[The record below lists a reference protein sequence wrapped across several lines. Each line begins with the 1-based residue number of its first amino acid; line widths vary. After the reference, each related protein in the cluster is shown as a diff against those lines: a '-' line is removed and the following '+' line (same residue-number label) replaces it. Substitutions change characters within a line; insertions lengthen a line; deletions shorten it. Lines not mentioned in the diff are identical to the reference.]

1 MEIREIYAG
10 GVGKR
15 LLLPR
20 PLDAIKGKESSRL
33 CVTKMLKLPQLLLS
47 PKAWRAEL
55 FLFSSL
61 SWKEEENVE
70 VDECDEEKDELE
82 EVRGGR
88 GGGEESS
95 SCKIHLKLLSL
106 FLCLLCVP

>member
-1 MEIREIYAG
+1 
-10 GVGKR
+10 
-15 LLLPR
+15 
-20 PLDAIKGKESSRL
+20 
-33 CVTKMLKLPQLLLS
+33 MLKLPQLPLS

-82 EVRGGR
+82 GKGSKRRRGGVFFMQD
-88 GGGEESS
+88 SF
-95 SCKIHLKLLSL
+95 KVALSL
-106 FLCLLCVP
+106 LMCLVCTVAKAALKVTSLCLFKIGI